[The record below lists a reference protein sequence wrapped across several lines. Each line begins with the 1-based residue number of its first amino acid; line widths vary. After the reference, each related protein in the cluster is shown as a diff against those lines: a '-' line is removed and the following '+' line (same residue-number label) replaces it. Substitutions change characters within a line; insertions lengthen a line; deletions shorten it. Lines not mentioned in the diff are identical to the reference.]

1 MSEKLKSN
9 VFKLILAGA
18 VFAAGSSFAQK
29 NVIEDIRKNPKTPFS
44 YAEISIKDGGKWQGN
59 EYIGGTFKNV
69 SQLQLPA
76 EHTDHSYYIR
86 YEGIGLENSQIG
98 YRLYLDWRNATDI
111 FGKKV
116 NTLVLPEVGQ
126 DGFESYHHDATWGQD
141 ILKSGR
147 TIGVGSYGRYDE
159 QNDFV
164 ETFKTVKSTT
174 AKVFNENDKSF
185 ATIEYKGWKTWG
197 KAVDLQSKLTI
208 FNKDRF
214 VKVDLSLDQTLSG
227 LCTGIV
233 AFKDIPMKEAVSK
246 NKKWGYIATYGT
258 QTLAKKED
266 NLGMVIFYPIES
278 FDKYVKTKSTHTVVF
293 KKTKNVSYY
302 FMGAWSQEPNGIKT
316 EEEFYKDLDKKL
328 EILDNNNQL

>member
-29 NVIEDIRKNPKTPFS
+29 NVIENIRKNPKTSFS
-44 YAEISIKDGGKWQGN
+44 YAELSIKDGGKWQGN

-69 SQLQLPA
+69 NQLQLPA

-86 YEGIGLENSQIG
+86 YEGIGLENNQIA

-164 ETFKTVKSTT
+164 ETFKTVKNTT
-174 AKVFNENDKSF
+174 AKVVNESDKSF
-185 ATIEYKGWKTWG
+185 ATIDYKGWKTWG

-214 VKVDLSLDQTLSG
+214 VKVDLNLNETLSG

>member
-1 MSEKLKSN
+1 MSEQIKSN
-9 VFKLILAGA
+9 IFKILLATA
-18 VFAAGSSFAQK
+18 VFVGGSSFAQK
-29 NVIEDIRKNPKTPFS
+29 NVIEKIRKNPKAPFS
-44 YAEISIKDGGKWQGN
+44 YAELSIKDGGKWQGN
-59 EYIGGTFKNV
+59 EYIGGTFKNINE
-69 SQLQLPA
+69 LQLPP

-86 YEGIGLENSQIG
+86 YEGIGLENNQIG
-98 YRLYLDWRNATDI
+98 YRLYLDRRNATDI

-126 DGFESYHHDATWGQD
+126 DGFETYHHDSPWGQD

-147 TIGVGSYGRYDE
+147 TIGVGSYGRYDD

-174 AKVFNENDKSF
+174 AKVFNESDKSF
-185 ATIEYKGWKTWG
+185 ATIDYKGWKTWG

-208 FNKDRF
+208 FNRDRF
-214 VKVDLSLDQTLSG
+214 VKVDLNLNETLSG

-266 NLGMVIFYPIES
+266 NLGMVIFYPIGNLG
-278 FDKYVKTKSTHTVVF
+278 KIVKTKSTHVVVF

-316 EEEFYKDLDKKL
+316 ETEFYKDLDKKL

>member
-1 MSEKLKSN
+1 MVLPIKSN
-9 VFKLILAGA
+9 LFRILLTGA
-18 VFAAGSSFAQK
+18 VFASVSSFGQEATIQK
-29 NVIEDIRKNPKTPFS
+29 IRKNPKAPFS
-44 YAEISIKDGGKWQGN
+44 YAELSVKEGGKWQNN

-69 SQLQLPA
+69 NQLTIPA
-76 EHTDHSYYIR
+76 EHTDHSYFIR
-86 YEGIGLENSQIG
+86 YEGIGLENNQIG

-126 DGFESYHHDATWGQD
+126 DGFESYHNDASWGQD

-147 TIGVGSYGRYDE
+147 TIGIGSYGRYDE

-164 ETFKTVKSTT
+164 ETFKIVKSTT
-174 AKVFNENDKSF
+174 VKVVNETDQSF
-185 ATIEYKGWKTWG
+185 ATIDYKGWKTWG

-208 FNKDRF
+208 FNRDRF
-214 VKVDLSLDQTLSG
+214 VKVDLNVSEAISG

-233 AFKDIPMKEAVSK
+233 AFKDIPMKQKTSK

-266 NLGMVIFYPIES
+266 NLGMAVFYPIENFS
-278 FDKYVKTKSTHTVVF
+278 QYVEAKSTHIVVF
-293 KKTKNVSYY
+293 KKNKNASYY
-302 FMGAWSQEPNGIKT
+302 FLGAWSQEPNGIKS

-328 EILDNNNQL
+328 EILDKDNQL

>member
-1 MSEKLKSN
+1 MSEKLKLN
-9 VFKLILAGA
+9 VFKIILTGA
-18 VFAAGSSFAQK
+18 IFATGLSFAQQ
-29 NVIEDIRKNPKTPFS
+29 NVIEKIRKNPKTQFS
-44 YAEISIKDGGKWQGN
+44 YAELSVKEGGKWQGN
-59 EYIGGTFKNV
+59 EYIGGSFKNV
-69 SQLQLPA
+69 NELTLPA

-86 YEGIGLENSQIG
+86 YEGIGLENNQIG

-126 DGFESYHHDATWGQD
+126 DGFESYHHDSTWGQD

-147 TIGVGSYGRYDE
+147 TIGIGSYGRYDE

-185 ATIEYKGWKTWG
+185 ATIDYKGWKTWG
-197 KAVDLQSKLTI
+197 KAVNLQSKLTI

-233 AFKDIPMKEAVSK
+233 AFKDIPMKQGTSK

-266 NLGMVIFYPIES
+266 NLGMVVFYPIES
-278 FDKYVKTKSTHTVVF
+278 FDKYVQTKSTHTVVF
-293 KKTKNVSYY
+293 KKTKYVSYY
-302 FMGAWSQEPNGIKT
+302 FMGAWSQEPNGLKT

>member
-1 MSEKLKSN
+1 MSIKLN
-9 VFKLILAGA
+9 IFKIILTGA
-18 VFAAGSSFAQK
+18 VFATNTSFAQQ
-29 NVIEDIRKNPKTPFS
+29 NVIEKIRKNPKTPFS
-44 YAEISIKDGGKWQGN
+44 YAELSIKDGGKWQGN
-59 EYIGGTFKNV
+59 EYIGGIFKNV
-69 SQLQLPA
+69 NELTLPSD
-76 EHTDHSYYIR
+76 HTDHSYYIR
-86 YEGIGLENSQIG
+86 YEGIGLENNQIG

-126 DGFESYHHDATWGQD
+126 DGFETYHHDAPWGQD

-147 TIGVGSYGRYDE
+147 TIGIGSYGRYDD

-185 ATIEYKGWKTWG
+185 ATIDYKGWKTWG

-233 AFKDIPMKEAVSK
+233 AFKDIPMKQGISK

-266 NLGMVIFYPIES
+266 NLGMVVFYPIES
-278 FDKYVKTKSTHTVVF
+278 FDKYVQIKSTHTVVF
-293 KKTKNVSYY
+293 KKTKKC
-302 FMGAWSQEPNGIKT
+302 F
-316 EEEFYKDLDKKL
+316 
-328 EILDNNNQL
+328 ILLYGSLVARTKRN

>member
-29 NVIEDIRKNPKTPFS
+29 NVIENIRQNPKTPFS
-44 YAEISIKDGGKWQGN
+44 YAELSIKDGGKWQGN

-69 SQLQLPA
+69 SQLQLPS

-86 YEGIGLENSQIG
+86 YEGIGLENNQIA

-126 DGFESYHHDATWGQD
+126 DGFETYHHDAPWGQD

-185 ATIEYKGWKTWG
+185 ATIDYKGWKTWG

-208 FNKDRF
+208 FNRDRF
-214 VKVDLSLDQTLSG
+214 VKVDLGLDQTLSG

-278 FDKYVKTKSTHTVVF
+278 FNKYVKTKSTHTVVF

-316 EEEFYKDLDKKL
+316 EEEFYKNLDKKL

>member
-1 MSEKLKSN
+1 MLKIKAN
-9 VFKLILAGA
+9 IFKIILAGA
-18 VFAAGSSFAQK
+18 VFAGVSSFAQK
-29 NVIEDIRKNPKTPFS
+29 NAIDKIRKNPKAPFS
-44 YAEISIKDGGKWQGN
+44 YAELSIKEGGKWQGN
-59 EYIGGTFKNV
+59 EYLGGTFKNINE
-69 SQLQLPA
+69 LQLPA

-86 YEGIGLENSQIG
+86 YEGIGLENNQIG

-126 DGFESYHHDATWGQD
+126 DGFESYHHDSPWGQD

-147 TIGVGSYGRYDE
+147 TIGIGSYGRYDD

-174 AKVFNENDKSF
+174 AKVFNESDKSF
-185 ATIEYKGWKTWG
+185 ATIDYKGWKTWG

-214 VKVDLSLDQTLSG
+214 VKVDLNLNETISG

-233 AFKDIPMKEAVSK
+233 AFKDIPMKQAVSK

-266 NLGMVIFYPIES
+266 NLGMVVFYPIES
-278 FDKYVKTKSTHTVVF
+278 FDKYVQTKSTHVVVF

-316 EEEFYKDLDKKL
+316 EAEFYKDLDKKL